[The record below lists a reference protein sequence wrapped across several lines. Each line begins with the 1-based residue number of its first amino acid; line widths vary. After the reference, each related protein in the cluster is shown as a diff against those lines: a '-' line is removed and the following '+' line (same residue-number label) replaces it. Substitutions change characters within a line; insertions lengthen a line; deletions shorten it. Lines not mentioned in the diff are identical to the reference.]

1 MRVLQLTDFYP
12 PLVGGVEQHVRLL
25 GRELA
30 RRGHRVTVAT
40 VAPGPPVPEREE
52 DEGVDV
58 RRLPSLLGRVPGA
71 HEEAARPFAAP
82 APDPELVVRLA
93 AVLRETRP
101 DVVHAHGWIV
111 HSYLPLAAATR
122 ARLVVTAHEYGL
134 ACPRKDLRFH
144 GASPCSGPGLGKC
157 LGCATDQYG
166 AGRGVPVVL
175 GQRSLAPIV
184 RRVTDRFIAVSRA
197 VVDGNGLQ
205 GLPVDVIPNF
215 LPRAD
220 PALDLAGQE
229 ADAEAGLES
238 RLWQLPAEPF
248 LLYVGALGRHKGI
261 DVLFDAYR
269 RLASP
274 PPLVCIG
281 HRWVD
286 TPAEVPDGVLI
297 LEDWPN
303 RAVRA
308 AWRRAIA
315 GVVPSAWQE
324 PFGIVAL
331 EAMDAG
337 VPVVA
342 SATGG
347 LAEVVDDGETG
358 LLVPPGDAGAL
369 ADAIGRLVADVEL
382 RRRLGDGAARR
393 IERYRP
399 DAIVPRIEASY
410 RRALS
415 GDRPRAA

>member
-1 MRVLQLTDFYP
+1 
-12 PLVGGVEQHVRLL
+12 
-25 GRELA
+25 
-30 RRGHRVTVAT
+30 
-40 VAPGPPVPEREE
+40 
-52 DEGVDV
+52 
-58 RRLPSLLGRVPGA
+58 
-71 HEEAARPFAAP
+71 
-82 APDPELVVRLA
+82 
-93 AVLRETRP
+93 
-101 DVVHAHGWIV
+101 
-111 HSYLPLAAATR
+111 
-122 ARLVVTAHEYGL
+122 
-134 ACPRKDLRFH
+134 
-144 GASPCSGPGLGKC
+144 
-157 LGCATDQYG
+157 
-166 AGRGVPVVL
+166 
-175 GQRSLAPIV
+175 
-184 RRVTDRFIAVSRA
+184 
-197 VVDGNGLQ
+197 
-205 GLPVDVIPNF
+205 
-215 LPRAD
+215 
-220 PALDLAGQE
+220 
-229 ADAEAGLES
+229 
-238 RLWQLPAEPF
+238 
-248 LLYVGALGRHKGI
+248 
-261 DVLFDAYR
+261 
-269 RLASP
+269 
-274 PPLVCIG
+274 VCIG